1 MVIFQPLWILES
13 SIYVKGVSK
22 AGLVTALQKGKWK
35 FKNAFSVWV
44 EPLLRRRQRNA
55 QFMGGK
61 NKKLRCLWHEK
72 KMFEIQFRMTCI
84 LILGLFSE
92 GSWQQLI
99 LLCVKIT
106 KKVPYFEF
114 SPQNWALFSIHTSS
128 IRRYK
133 NNFLD
138 EIWLYLVT
146 LLLSNFC
153 WRLPNT
159 LLATLK
165 LYCFGCYRN
174 VSGSSTARSPFNY
187 HSYTDV
193 WELMLQVFISAH

>member
-1 MVIFQPLWILES
+1 MYLYVLSNTTFEFRILSIFRHLYFKKINVLVVIFQPLWILES

-99 LLCVKIT
+99 LL
-106 KKVPYFEF
+106 Y
-114 SPQNWALFSIHTSS
+114 SP
-128 IRRYK
+128 
-133 NNFLD
+133 
-138 EIWLYLVT
+138 
-146 LLLSNFC
+146 
-153 WRLPNT
+153 P
-159 LLATLK
+159 
-165 LYCFGCYRN
+165 
-174 VSGSSTARSPFNY
+174 
-187 HSYTDV
+187 
-193 WELMLQVFISAH
+193 

>member
-13 SIYVKGVSK
+13 SIYVKGVSE
-22 AGLVTALQKGKWK
+22 AGLVTALEQGKWK

-84 LILGLFSE
+84 LIPDFRALFRRFLTATDFVVLPSIMCE
-92 GSWQQLI
+92 NHQKSPI
-99 LLCVKIT
+99 
-106 KKVPYFEF
+106 FEF

-128 IRRYK
+128 LSDDIKTTFWMKFGYTSLLCSSPT
-133 NNFLD
+133 FVGGFQILC
-138 EIWLYLVT
+138 WL
-146 LLLSNFC
+146 
-153 WRLPNT
+153 R
-159 LLATLK
+159 
-165 LYCFGCYRN
+165 
-174 VSGSSTARSPFNY
+174 
-187 HSYTDV
+187 
-193 WELMLQVFISAH
+193 

>member
-1 MVIFQPLWILES
+1 MRHFWVIFKHCVFVCTFKYEFEFRILSIFGHLSFKKINDFLVIFQPLWILES

-22 AGLVTALQKGKWK
+22 AGLVTALEQGKWK

-99 LLCVKIT
+99 LLYSLT
-106 KKVPYFEF
+106 
-114 SPQNWALFSIHTSS
+114 
-128 IRRYK
+128 
-133 NNFLD
+133 
-138 EIWLYLVT
+138 
-146 LLLSNFC
+146 
-153 WRLPNT
+153 
-159 LLATLK
+159 
-165 LYCFGCYRN
+165 
-174 VSGSSTARSPFNY
+174 
-187 HSYTDV
+187 
-193 WELMLQVFISAH
+193 